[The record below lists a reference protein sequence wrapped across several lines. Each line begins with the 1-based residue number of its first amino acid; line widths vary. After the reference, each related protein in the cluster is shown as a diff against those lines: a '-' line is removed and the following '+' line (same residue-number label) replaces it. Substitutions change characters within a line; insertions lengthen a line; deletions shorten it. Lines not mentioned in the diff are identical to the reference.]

1 MEKMIDGY
9 NFFEME
15 AEKYFAPPSSWSQ
28 EKKQEWAESKIFSGE
43 WYGAQKR
50 DGAFFMFLKDE
61 DGNMYL
67 RPRSRNVKK
76 EFVNKIDWVPH
87 LHNFFESLP
96 NGTCFLGEIYLPSN
110 EQAKSTTSI
119 MNCLLDKAIKRQEKE
134 KLIYY
139 IFDVLAL
146 DGESFL
152 KTPAK
157 DRFDILE
164 SLHYNT
170 SDYGSYYGDY
180 KYIEWA
186 RYETGKELWNTIQG
200 LLADGYEGVVIT
212 RGDSTYLP
220 GKRTNKDTLKIKKE
234 LQETIDCVIMGANPP
249 TKLYTGKEPEIW
261 EYWFDE
267 STDEKILAKDF
278 LEKNHTTIYAAYSDG
293 ATVVPV
299 TKNWFY
305 GWAGSLKLGLY
316 ESNNVLVHVG
326 DLSGI
331 TDEMKENWKDYV
343 GAVAEISCME
353 ITENQQGGWG
363 FRHPK
368 LLSIRVDKAP
378 TDCTIEQ
385 IK

>member
-28 EKKQEWAESKIFSGE
+28 EKKQEWAENKIFSGE

-87 LHNFFESLP
+87 LHSFFESLP
-96 NGTCFLGEIYLPSN
+96 NGTCLLGEIYLPSN

-134 KLIYY
+134 KLHYY
-139 IFDVLAL
+139 IFDILADNNVSYL
-146 DGESFL
+146 NLE
-152 KTPAK
+152 AK
-157 DRFDILE
+157 QRFTIALE
-164 SLHYNT
+164 
-170 SDYGSYYGDY
+170 YYAPRYTDENV
-180 KYIEWA
+180 EWA
-186 RYETGKELWNTIQG
+186 HYVTGKELWNQIQQ

-234 LQETIDCVIMGANPP
+234 LQETIDCVIIGCNSP
-249 TKLYTGKEPEIW
+249 TYLYSGKEPETW
-261 EYWFDE
+261 MYWFNE
-267 STDEKILAKDF
+267 TTGEKFTAEEYLNKYHI
-278 LEKNHTTIYAAYSDG
+278 NPYAAYVDG
-293 ATVVPV
+293 ETIVPV

-326 DLSGI
+326 DLSGV
-331 TDEMKENWKDYV
+331 TDEVKANWRGYV
-343 GAVAEISCME
+343 GKVAEISCME
-353 ITENQQGGWG
+353 ISYNKDGKPG
-363 FRHPK
+363 FRHCRLINLREDKNPK
-368 LLSIRVDKAP
+368 
-378 TDCTIEQ
+378 DCLMEQ
-385 IK
+385 IL

>member
-1 MEKMIDGY
+1 MEKIIDGY

-28 EKKQEWAESKIFSGE
+28 EKKQEWAQNKIFSGE

-67 RPRSRNVKK
+67 RPRARNVKK
-76 EFVNKIDWVPH
+76 EFINKIDWVPH
-87 LHNFFESLP
+87 LHDFFSQLD
-96 NGTCFLGEIYLPSN
+96 NGTCLLGEIYLPSN

-134 KLIYY
+134 KLHYY
-139 IFDVLAL
+139 IFDVLA
-146 DGESFL
+146 DGGESLLNTTATERF
-152 KTPAK
+152 KT
-157 DRFDILE
+157 LE
-164 SLHYNT
+164 YLST
-170 SDYGSYYGDY
+170 SYWTP
-180 KYIEWA
+180 KEVEWA
-186 RYETGKELWNTIQG
+186 HYVTGKELWNQIQN
-200 LLADGYEGVVIT
+200 LLAAGYEGVVIT
-212 RGDSTYLP
+212 RGDSHYLP

-234 LQETIDCVIMGANPP
+234 LQETIDCVIIGANPP

-267 STDEKILAKDF
+267 TTSEKILAKDF
-278 LEKNHTTIYAAYSDG
+278 LEKTHQNIYTAYVEG
-293 ATVVPV
+293 ATVIPV

-316 ESNNVLVHVG
+316 DKDNLIHVG
-326 DLSGI
+326 DLSGV

-368 LLSIRVDKAP
+368 LLSIRLDKAP

>member
-28 EKKQEWAESKIFSGE
+28 EKKQEWAENKIFSGE

-87 LHNFFESLP
+87 LHDFFNEID

-119 MNCLLDKAIKRQEKE
+119 MNCLFDKAIKRQEKE
-134 KLIYY
+134 KLRYY
-139 IFDVLAL
+139 IFDVLAENGKSYL
-146 DGESFL
+146 NM
-152 KTPAK
+152 KAK
-157 DRFDILE
+157 DRFDLLN
-164 SLHYNT
+164 SFARAYSH
-170 SDYGSYYGDY
+170 DYID
-180 KYIEWA
+180 WA
-186 RYETGKELWNTIQG
+186 QYTTGKELWNNIQQ

-234 LQETIDCVIMGANPP
+234 LQETIDCVIMGANSP
-249 TKLYTGKEPEIW
+249 TKQYTGKEPELW

-267 STDEKILAKDF
+267 STNEKILAKDF
-278 LEKNHTTIYAAYSDG
+278 LEKNHTTIYAAYAEG
-293 ATVVPV
+293 ATVIPV

-316 ESNNVLVHVG
+316 ASNNVLVHVG
-326 DLSGI
+326 DLSGL
-331 TDEMKENWKDYV
+331 TDEMKENWRDYLNKV
-343 GAVAEISCME
+343 VEISCME
-353 ITENQQGGWG
+353 ISEDKDGKKG

-368 LLSIRVDKAP
+368 FIALRDDK
-378 TDCTIEQ
+378 TSEDCTMDQ

>member
-1 MEKMIDGY
+1 MEKIIDGY

-28 EKKQEWAESKIFSGE
+28 EKKQEWAENKIFSGE

-76 EFVNKIDWVPH
+76 EFVNKINWVPH
-87 LHNFFESLP
+87 LHSFFESLP
-96 NGTCFLGEIYLPSN
+96 NGTCLLGEIYLPSN

-134 KLIYY
+134 KLHYY
-139 IFDVLAL
+139 IFDILADNNVSYL
-146 DGESFL
+146 NLE
-152 KTPAK
+152 AK
-157 DRFDILE
+157 QRFTIALE
-164 SLHYNT
+164 
-170 SDYGSYYGDY
+170 YYAPRYTDENV
-180 KYIEWA
+180 EWA
-186 RYETGKELWNTIQG
+186 HYVTGKELWNTIQG

-212 RGDSTYLP
+212 RGDSHYLP

-234 LQETIDCVIMGANPP
+234 LQETIDCVIMGANSP
-249 TKLYTGKEPEIW
+249 TKQYTGKEPELW

-267 STDEKILAKDF
+267 STNEKILAKDF
-278 LEKNHTTIYAAYSDG
+278 LEKNHSTIYAAYAEG
-293 ATVVPV
+293 ATVIPV

-316 ESNNVLVHVG
+316 SWNNALVHVG

-331 TDEMKENWKDYV
+331 TDEMKENWRSYLNR
-343 GAVAEISCME
+343 VAEISCME
-353 ITENQQGGWG
+353 ISEDKDGKKG

-368 LLSIRVDKAP
+368 FIALRDDKAP
-378 TDCTIEQ
+378 EDCMMDQ

>member
-28 EKKQEWAESKIFSGE
+28 EKKQEWAENKIFSGE

-87 LHNFFESLP
+87 LHDFFNEID

-134 KLIYY
+134 KLHYY
-139 IFDVLAL
+139 IFDVLAENGKSYL
-146 DGESFL
+146 NM
-152 KTPAK
+152 KAK
-157 DRFDILE
+157 DRFDLLNGFARAY
-164 SLHYNT
+164 SH
-170 SDYGSYYGDY
+170 DYID
-180 KYIEWA
+180 WA
-186 RYETGKELWNTIQG
+186 QYTTGKELWNNIQQ

-212 RGDSTYLP
+212 RGDSHYLP

-234 LQETIDCVIMGANPP
+234 LQETIDCIIIGANSPA
-249 TKLYTGKEPEIW
+249 TLYTGKEPETW

-267 STDEKILAKDF
+267 STNEKILAKDF
-278 LEKNHTTIYAAYSDG
+278 LEQNHTTIYTAYAEGAA
-293 ATVVPV
+293 VIPV

-316 ESNNVLVHVG
+316 ASNNVLVHVG
-326 DLSGI
+326 DLSGL
-331 TDEMKENWKDYV
+331 TDEMKENWRNYLSKV
-343 GAVAEISCME
+343 VEISCME
-353 ITENQQGGWG
+353 ISEDKDGKKG

-368 LLSIRVDKAP
+368 FIALRDDKAP
-378 TDCTIEQ
+378 EDCMMDQ

>member
-1 MEKMIDGY
+1 MEKIIDGY

-28 EKKQEWAESKIFSGE
+28 EKKQEWAQNKIFSGE

-67 RPRSRNVKK
+67 RPRARNVKK
-76 EFVNKIDWVPH
+76 EFINKIDWVPH
-87 LHNFFESLP
+87 LHDFFNQLD
-96 NGTCFLGEIYLPSN
+96 NGTCLLGEIYLPSN

-119 MNCLLDKAIKRQEKE
+119 MNCLLEKAIKRQEKE
-134 KLIYY
+134 KLHYY
-139 IFDVLAL
+139 IFDILA
-146 DGESFL
+146 DGGESLLNTTAAERF
-152 KTPAK
+152 KT
-157 DRFDILE
+157 LE
-164 SLHYNT
+164 YLST
-170 SDYGSYYGDY
+170 SYWTPQEV
-180 KYIEWA
+180 EWA
-186 RYETGKELWNTIQG
+186 HYVTGKELWNKIQS
-200 LLADGYEGVVIT
+200 LLAYGYEGVVIT
-212 RGDSTYLP
+212 RGDSHYLP

-234 LQETIDCVIMGANPP
+234 LQETIDCVIIGANPP

-267 STDEKILAKDF
+267 STNEKILAKDF
-278 LEKNHTTIYAAYSDG
+278 LEKTHQNIYTAYAEG
-293 ATVVPV
+293 ATVIPV

-316 ESNNVLVHVG
+316 DKDNLIHVG
-326 DLSGI
+326 DLSGV

-368 LLSIRVDKAP
+368 LLSIRLDKAAQ
-378 TDCTIEQ
+378 DCTIEQ

>member
-1 MEKMIDGY
+1 MEKIIDGY

-28 EKKQEWAESKIFSGE
+28 EKKQEWAQNKIFSGE

-76 EFVNKIDWVPH
+76 EFINKIDWVPH
-87 LHNFFESLP
+87 LHSFFESLP
-96 NGTCFLGEIYLPSN
+96 NGTCLLGEIYLPSN

-134 KLIYY
+134 PLHYY
-139 IFDVLAL
+139 IFDVLAFN
-146 DGESFL
+146 GEL
-152 KTPAK
+152 YLEEPAHE
-157 DRFDILE
+157 RFELLE
-164 SLHYNT
+164 SIPYNT
-170 SDYGSYYGDY
+170 SDYNPFFGDY
-180 KYIEWA
+180 KYVEWA
-186 RYETGKELWNTIQG
+186 HYVTGKELWNQIQQ
-200 LLADGYEGVVIT
+200 LLADEYEGVVIT
-212 RGDSTYLP
+212 RGDSHYLP

-234 LQETIDCVIMGANPP
+234 LQETIDCVVIGANAP
-249 TKLYTGKEPEIW
+249 TKIYTGKEPEIW
-261 EYWFDE
+261 EYWFNE
-267 STDEKILAKDF
+267 STNEKILAKDF
-278 LEKNHTTIYAAYSDG
+278 LEKTHKNIYTAYVEG
-293 ATVVPV
+293 ETVIPV

-305 GWAGSLKLGLY
+305 GWAGSIKLGLY
-316 ESNNVLVHVG
+316 DNGNLLHVG
-326 DLSGI
+326 DLSGVA
-331 TDEMKENWKDYV
+331 DEIKENWQDYV
-343 GAVAEISCME
+343 GAVFEISCME

-368 LLSIRVDKAP
+368 LLSVRTDKSAQ
-378 TDCTIEQ
+378 DCTIDQ